1 MQMEVI
7 ATGTNAQRVV
17 LSGRLDTRTVDT
29 LEARFAAVVAAS
41 DHRTLVDLSA
51 VEFIAS
57 MGIRMLVSSARAA
70 AGKKAKFALYG
81 AIGPVKEVFDVASL
95 SRIILMA
102 EDEAGALGL
111 LQG

>member
-41 DHRTLVDLSA
+41 DHRTLVH
-51 VEFIAS
+51 
-57 MGIRMLVSSARAA
+57 
-70 AGKKAKFALYG
+70 
-81 AIGPVKEVFDVASL
+81 
-95 SRIILMA
+95 
-102 EDEAGALGL
+102 
-111 LQG
+111 

>member
-1 MQMEVI
+1 MTGIVANNDTSTPARGCFITFEGGEGAGKSTQM
-7 ATGTNAQRVV
+7 
-17 LSGRLDTRTVDT
+17 RLLAD
-29 LEARFAAVVAAS
+29 S
-41 DHRTLVDLSA
+41 
-51 VEFIAS
+51 IAS

-95 SRIILMA
+95 SRISLMA